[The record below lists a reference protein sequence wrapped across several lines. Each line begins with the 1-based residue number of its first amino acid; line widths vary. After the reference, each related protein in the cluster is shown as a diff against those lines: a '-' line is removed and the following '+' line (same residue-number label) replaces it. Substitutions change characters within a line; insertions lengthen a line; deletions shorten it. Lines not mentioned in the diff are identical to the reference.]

1 MGTDRL
7 LKISVW
13 FYVAVLVAL
22 TLAHI
27 NWQAEIGNP
36 FNIYRVIALC
46 LAGMLAKV
54 AYPSSPSLALLMI
67 IGTVSALGIIHALT
81 SGNDS
86 RPMDIIVDMASG
98 LWGVALGAVVDKL
111 RMTSAFRR
119 SAAD

>member
-1 MGTDRL
+1 MGTDRF

-13 FYVAVLVAL
+13 LYVAVLVAL

-27 NWQAEIGNP
+27 DWQAEIGNP
-36 FNIYRVIALC
+36 FNIYRIIALC
-46 LAGMLAKV
+46 LAGLLARL
-54 AYPSSPSLALLMI
+54 AYPSSPSFAFLMI

-81 SGNDS
+81 SGTDG
-86 RPMDIIVDMASG
+86 RPMDIIIDMASG

-111 RMTSAFRR
+111 RMPSAFRR